1 MFNTSNLRRAMMAL
15 LLAACTSLA
24 AAAGTLT
31 VELDTSGYGSTG
43 WIDISLNNPPT
54 GAVTTYASLGN
65 FVNFGSSDGA
75 QLSNVSGSLASG
87 YRIENVYG
95 EYNDLFHAVNF
106 GNGKI
111 SFSVSFSGDADP
123 TGLYGSMLSV
133 ALYGPDQ
140 LTLLGDSS
148 NIDGSLLH
156 INWTP
161 SLTVGGQGSVSSE
174 VLGSGVSV
182 TAVPE
187 AQTWAMLLGGL
198 ALLGL
203 VRRRRHAA

>member
-1 MFNTSNLRRAMMAL
+1 MFTLHNFRRAVMAL
-15 LLAACTSLA
+15 LLAACTGL

-31 VELDTSGYGSTG
+31 VELDTTGYGSSG
-43 WIDISLNNPPT
+43 WIDISLNNMPT
-54 GAVTTYASLGN
+54 GAVTSYADLN
-65 FVNFGSSDGA
+65 HFVNFGSSDGA
-75 QLSNVSGSLASG
+75 ELSNVTGSLAGG
-87 YRIENVYG
+87 YRIDNVYG
-95 EYNDLFHAVNF
+95 GYNDLFHAVDF

-123 TGLYGSMLSV
+123 TGLYGSMLAV
-133 ALYGPDQ
+133 ALYGPDKT
-140 LTLLGDSS
+140 TLLGDSS
-148 NIDGSLLH
+148 SIDGSLLH

-161 SLTVGGQGSVSSE
+161 SLTAGGQGSVSAE
-174 VLGSGVSV
+174 VLASGVTV

-203 VRRRRHAA
+203 VRSSRRAA